1 MYTVNYTNFFEFG
14 VDTGDAQYE
23 VDLPGPVS
31 LSPLVNLSIPI
42 RFLGALHS
50 TLRVCMSDMYAFI
63 YMSLLTAALLEVVN
77 YIRGTDFIL

>member
-42 RFLGALHS
+42 RFLGVLHG

-63 YMSLLTAALLEVVN
+63 YMSFTFMINCCIIGGCKLHKRN
-77 YIRGTDFIL
+77 